1 MSYVP
6 PKFHHSTPPRYLEY
20 NVISIPISA
29 PFVVWCCFTFAF
41 ALVFFCFFS
50 SLSRPF
56 RPHKGHTRSNFA
68 RSPECDRTQQ
78 RSDQRLG
85 SRVCICSTC
94 PPRFVFVQAAWYLDL
109 QPPARQAGYLVREVS
124 GDTCS
129 LRRLGRSDRDN
140 LLPAQLRGALPI
152 FHTSY
157 SAHPSGVSKVH
168 M

>member
-1 MSYVP
+1 MWFP
-6 PKFHHSTPPRYLEY
+6 F
-20 NVISIPISA
+20 PISA
-29 PFVVWCCFTFAF
+29 PFVVWCCFCY
-41 ALVFFCFFS
+41 VFFWFCFY
-50 SLSRPF
+50 LSRPF

-109 QPPARQAGYLVREVS
+109 QPPARQAGYLVREAS
-124 GDTCS
+124 HDTCS

-140 LLPAQLRGALPI
+140 LLPAQLRGGPYPFSTQA
-152 FHTSY
+152 T
-157 SAHPSGVSKVH
+157 AHIQVE
-168 M
+168 